1 MKKPFET
8 EQVLAVGLALAR
20 FSFCCYRA
28 AQQSIVVDEALTFN
42 RFVKGPWSGIYGDY
56 DANNHILYSILA
68 KLSVGVFGLSEL
80 TLRLP
85 SVLAGFFLIVGMFW
99 LLQLV
104 RSRAI
109 RWIALLAISLHPLL
123 MDFSIAARGYSLSLA
138 LFVWAVYFSGRGR
151 HVLAGVLL
159 GLGVS
164 ANLSLAFPALGA
176 MLAAFVVA
184 PRVRSFCAT
193 AIPAATVFF
202 IICFAPLRT
211 AHRDSFYLGWPTVHE
226 ALTTL
231 IFTSIHAKVNGVGLF
246 GTQQAAALIE
256 RFFLPLVMLFILA
269 ASGRQLLTDPDSRQR
284 LAPLATLLATL
295 LGLVAAHHLLD
306 VKYPADRACLYLLLL
321 FATAWAVA
329 SDGLR
334 NRLLLG
340 TQLVLACL
348 LALQFATQ
356 LQGRY
361 FQYWTVEMDN
371 KAIAQLLKKECEG
384 REENTVLVSATWV
397 HQEALEFYRHYF
409 HITALRPVERPDPTP
424 LSGYDF
430 YVLSGSDTTAIEKA
444 QLRVLFANPLAGVV
458 LAGRP

>member
-1 MKKPFET
+1 M
-8 EQVLAVGLALAR
+8 
-20 FSFCCYRA
+20 
-28 AQQSIVVDEALTFN
+28 IDEVLTFN
-42 RFVKGPWSGIYGDY
+42 RFVKGPWSSIYGDY

-68 KLSVGVFGLSEL
+68 KLSVGAFGLSEL

-85 SVLAGFFLIVGMFW
+85 SVLAGFCLILGLFW

-104 RSRAI
+104 RSRVI

-123 MDFSIAARGYSLSLA
+123 MHFSVAAQGYSLSLA
-138 LFVWAVYFSGRGR
+138 LFVWALHLSGRGR

-164 ANLSLAFPALGA
+164 ANLSLAFPALGM

-193 AIPAATVFF
+193 AIPAAAVFF
-202 IICFAPLRT
+202 ITCFASLRT

-231 IFTSIHAKVNGVGLF
+231 IFTSIHAKVNGDGLF
-246 GTQQAAALIE
+246 GTHQAAALIE
-256 RFFLPLVMLFILA
+256 KFFLPLVMLFILA

-284 LAPLATLLATL
+284 LAPLLTLLATL

-306 VKYPADRACLYLLLL
+306 VKYPADRAYLYLVLL
-321 FATAWAVA
+321 FAAAW
-329 SDGLR
+329 
-334 NRLLLG
+334 G

-371 KAIAQLLKKECEG
+371 KAIAQILKKECEG
-384 REENTVLVSATWV
+384 REENTVLMSATWV
-397 HQEALEFYRHYF
+397 HHEALEFYRHYLQ
-409 HITALRPVERPDPTP
+409 ITVLRPVERPEPIP

-430 YVLSGSDTTAIEKA
+430 YVLSGSDTKAIEEA